1 MEASGN
7 LSKMR
12 TQLGDEIV
20 YSLYLGDDV
29 VEMNDYIGTDVSLIF
44 NGIINC
50 VSCGKVTKK
59 AFGQGFCYSCFI
71 NSPMNAECIIRPEL
85 CEAHLGKGRD
95 PEWEKKHHL
104 QKHFVYLA
112 LTSKVKVGVTRHDQI
127 PTRWIDQG
135 AWKALIIA
143 ETENRQEAGLI
154 EVSLKNHMGDKTPW
168 RDMLKDVRDTTMD
181 LEDLRDKAITLMPE
195 HLRKY
200 GVSDAPI
207 TELNFPVDEYPEK
220 IKSLNFDK
228 TPDISGMLMGIRG
241 QYLLFEGGEVLN
253 IRKFSGY
260 HIDFSAL
267 D

>member
-7 LSKMR
+7 LSKMY
-12 TQLGDEIV
+12 THLGSEIE
-20 YSLYLGDDV
+20 YTLKLDGEHL
-29 VEMNDYIGTDVSLIF
+29 EMNDFIGSEISLVF
-44 NGIINC
+44 NGVINC

-59 AFGQGFCYSCFI
+59 AFGQGFCYPCFA

-95 PEWEKKHHL
+95 PEWEKKNHL

-135 AWKALIIA
+135 AWKAIKIA

-154 EVSLKNHMGDKTPW
+154 NYMGDKTPW
-168 RDMLKDVRDTTMD
+168 RDMLKDVRDTSID
-181 LEDLRDKAITLMPE
+181 LIELKNKAIKLFPE
-195 HLRKY
+195 NLKKY
-200 GVSDAPI
+200 ALTDSQVV
-207 TELNFPVDEYPEK
+207 ELNFPVDEYPEK
-220 IKSLNFDK
+220 ITSLNFDK
-228 TPDISGMLMGIRG
+228 TPDISGTLMGIRA
-241 QYLLFEGGEVLN
+241 QYLIFEGGEVLN

-260 HIDFSAL
+260 HIDFSAIE
-267 D
+267 

>member
-7 LSKMR
+7 LSKMK
-12 TQLGDEIV
+12 TQLADEIEYTLV
-20 YSLYLGDDV
+20 LGDDE
-29 VEMNDYIGTDVSLIF
+29 VEMNDYLGTEISLSF
-44 NGIINC
+44 NGTINC

-59 AFGQGFCYSCFI
+59 AFGQGFCYSCFM

-104 QKHFVYLA
+104 QKHYVYLA
-112 LTSKVKVGVTRHDQI
+112 LTSKVKVGVTRKDQI

-135 AWKALIIA
+135 AWKAITIA
-143 ETENRQEAGLI
+143 ETDNRHEAGLI

-168 RDMLKDVRDTTMD
+168 RDMLKDVRDTEMD
-181 LEDLRDKAITLMPE
+181 LLELKNKAISLIPDE
-195 HLRKY
+195 LKKFALSNAE
-200 GVSDAPI
+200 VQ
-207 TELNFPVDEYPEK
+207 ELNFPVDEYPEK

-228 TPDISGMLMGIRG
+228 TPDISGTLMGIRA
-241 QYLLFEGGEVLN
+241 QYLIFDGGEVLN

-260 HIDFSAL
+260 HIDFSSL

>member
-1 MEASGN
+1 MEAEGN
-7 LSKMR
+7 LSKMK
-12 TQLGDEIV
+12 THLASEIE
-20 YSLYLGDDV
+20 YSLFLGGEEI
-29 VEMNDYIGTDVSLIF
+29 EMNDFIGAEISLVF

-59 AFGQGFCYSCFI
+59 AFGQGFCYSCFV

-135 AWKALIIA
+135 AWKALKIA

-168 RDMLKDVRDTTMD
+168 RDMLKDVRDTNMD
-181 LEDLRDKAITLMPE
+181 LEQLRDKAITLFPE
-195 HLRKY
+195 ELKKY
-200 GVSDAPI
+200 ALSEAQVE
-207 TELNFPVDEYPEK
+207 ELNYPVDEYPEK

-228 TPDISGMLMGIRG
+228 TPEISGTLMGIRA
-241 QYLLFEGGEVLN
+241 QYLIFEGGEVLN

-260 HIDFSAL
+260 HIQFSTL

>member
-12 TQLGDEIV
+12 TQLESEIE
-20 YSLYLGDDV
+20 YTLRLGEEDI
-29 VEMNDYIGTDVSLIF
+29 EMNDYLGSKISLTF
-44 NGIINC
+44 NGVINC

-59 AFGQGFCYSCFI
+59 AFGQGFCYPCFI

-95 PEWEKKHHL
+95 PEWEKKNHL

-112 LTSKVKVGVTRHDQI
+112 VTSKVKVGVTRHDQI

-135 AWKALIIA
+135 AWKAIIIA

-154 EVSLKNHMGDKTPW
+154 EVRLKNHMGDRTPW
-168 RDMLKDVRDTTMD
+168 RDMLKDVRNTEVD
-181 LEDLRDKAITLMPE
+181 LLSLRDQAISLFPE
-195 HLRKY
+195 NLKKY
-200 GVSDAPI
+200 ALQNSEI

-228 TPDISGMLMGIRG
+228 TPDISGTLMGIRA
-241 QYLLFEGGEVLN
+241 QYLIFEGGEVLN

-260 HIDFSAL
+260 HIDFSAI

>member
-7 LSKMR
+7 LSKMH
-12 TQLGDEIV
+12 TQLGDEIE
-20 YSLYLGDDV
+20 YTLTLGEDV
-29 VEMNDYIGTDVSLIF
+29 IEMNDYIGADISLIF
-44 NGIINC
+44 NGQINC

-59 AFGQGFCYSCFI
+59 AFGQGFCYPCFA

-104 QKHFVYLA
+104 QKHYVYLA

-143 ETENRQEAGLI
+143 ETDNRQQAGLI
-154 EVSLKNHMGDKTPW
+154 EVSLKNYMGDKTPW
-168 RDMLKDVRDTTMD
+168 RDMLKDVRDTTID
-181 LEDLRDKAITLMPE
+181 LEELRDKAVTLFPE
-195 HLRKY
+195 DLKQFA
-200 GVSDAPI
+200 VKDSKVV
-207 TELNFPVDEYPEK
+207 ELNFPVDEYPEK

-228 TPDISGMLMGIRG
+228 TPDISGTLMGIRA
-241 QYLLFEGGEVLN
+241 QYFIFEGGEVLN

-260 HIDFSAL
+260 HIDFSVL

>member
-12 TQLGDEIV
+12 TQLGDEIA
-20 YSLYLGDDV
+20 YSLYLGNDV

-112 LTSKVKVGVTRHDQI
+112 LTSKVKVGVTRHDQV

-181 LEDLRDKAITLMPE
+181 LEALRDKAIACMPE

-200 GVSDAPI
+200 GVSDAPL
-207 TELNFPVDEYPEK
+207 TELHFPVDEYPEK

-228 TPDISGMLMGIRG
+228 TPDISGTLMGIRG

>member
-12 TQLGDEIV
+12 TQLGDEIE
-20 YSLYLGDDV
+20 YTLKLGEEEI
-29 VEMNDYIGTDVSLIF
+29 EMNNYIGADISLSF
-44 NGIINC
+44 HGQINC
-50 VSCGKVTKK
+50 VSCGKLTKK
-59 AFGQGFCYSCFI
+59 AFGQGFCYPCFA

-135 AWKALIIA
+135 AWKAIIIA
-143 ETENRQEAGLI
+143 ETDNRQQAGLI
-154 EVSLKNHMGDKTPW
+154 EVSLKNYMGDKTPW
-168 RDMLKDVRDTTMD
+168 RDMLKDIRDTTID
-181 LEDLRDKAITLMPE
+181 LKSLRDKAVTLFPE
-195 HLRKY
+195 DLKKFARTDSE
-200 GVSDAPI
+200 VV
-207 TELNFPVDEYPEK
+207 ELNFPVDEYPEK

-228 TPDISGMLMGIRG
+228 TPEISGTLMGIRA
-241 QYLLFEGGEVLN
+241 QYFIFEGGEVLN

-260 HIDFSAL
+260 HIDFTAL

>member
-1 MEASGN
+1 MTASGN

-12 TQLGDEIV
+12 TQIADEVEYTLQLGNESI
-20 YSLYLGDDV
+20 L
-29 VEMNDYIGTDVSLIF
+29 MNDYIGSEISLGF
-44 NGIINC
+44 NGQINC
-50 VSCGKVTKK
+50 VSCGKLTKK
-59 AFGQGFCYSCFI
+59 AFGQGFCYPCFV

-85 CEAHLGKGRD
+85 CQAHLGKGRD
-95 PEWEKKHHL
+95 VEWEIKHHL
-104 QKHFVYLA
+104 QKHHVYLA

-143 ETENRQEAGLI
+143 ETDNRQQAGLI

-168 RDMLKDVRDTTMD
+168 RDMLKDVRDTTLD
-181 LEDLRDKAITLMPE
+181 LYKLRDQAIEKFPE
-195 HLRKY
+195 QLKKY
-200 GVSDAPI
+200 AVKSSDI
-207 TELNFPVDEYPEK
+207 IELDFPVDEYPEK

-228 TPDISGMLMGIRG
+228 TPSISGTLMGIRA
-241 QYLLFEGGEVLN
+241 QYLIFEGGEVLN

-260 HIDFSAL
+260 HIQFDTL